1 MKVLHTLQKCCC
13 LLAGIVPFFFCE
25 TNNALAQQADA
36 WQNEIT
42 IYGWWWYAGIDG
54 AVNSPGGSKD
64 ITVEAMDIIEN
75 LNRGV

>member
-1 MKVLHTLQKCCC
+1 MKTEVALHKSG
-13 LLAGIVPFFFCE
+13 LAGGLIILLVLCFS
-25 TNNALAQQADA
+25 TLASAQKADT

-42 IYGWWWYAGIDG
+42 IYGWYAGIDG